1 MLKNLPRIT
10 KELKFLAETPGPGIS
25 VTPNDGNILEL
36 HASLTGPEDSP
47 YVNGHFQLKLH
58 LPDNY
63 PFEPP
68 KAQFITPIYHPNI
81 DSEGR
86 ICLDTLKPQPQGS
99 WSPSITLNTLLL
111 SIRLLLMHPNAED
124 GLVPDITELFKRD
137 YAAYKRNAVQHTT
150 MHALPVVVP
159 GQPAAK
165 ASEVANS
172 GKLAS
177 HETNNSTPTNTPD
190 SQEQRS
196 VVCEQSSDYTQH
208 AGETAEKHDKEEYE
222 YVADGYT
229 LIGCNL
235 GSQGQLLR
243 LTTVDHHKNIEMQES
258 VVVGAVTNEETKP
271 KRQRRES

>member
-1 MLKNLPRIT
+1 MLKNLSRIT

-36 HASLTGPEDSP
+36 YASVTGPEDSP
-47 YVNGHFQLKLH
+47 YVNGHFHLQLH

-99 WSPSITLNTLLL
+99 WSPSITINTLLL

-137 YAAYKRNAVQHTT
+137 YAAYKRNAIQHTT
-150 MHALPVVVP
+150 LYALH
-159 GQPAAK
+159 
-165 ASEVANS
+165 VAEPTQQENTAPEPTTS
-172 GKLAS
+172 G
-177 HETNNSTPTNTPD
+177 NMD
-190 SQEQRS
+190 SQEVTYS
-196 VVCEQSSDYTQH
+196 IPTNIAETLEHEGAVGEHSSGTALH
-208 AGETAEKHDKEEYE
+208 AGETAVPDELEYE

-235 GSQGQLLR
+235 GSEGQILR
-243 LTTVDHHKNIEMQES
+243 LTIVDQLKNIEMQES
-258 VVVGAVTNEETKP
+258 VVVGAITNEETNP
-271 KRQRRES
+271 KRQRREL